1 MSKKI
6 TKMKNLSIDQILAHT
21 QDAILASGKKFHEL
35 PKEAIEGFLKE
46 MGLSMDQAKKVYN
59 HLKGEYNDTK
69 TTKEKDHDKFTS
81 PVSTPV
87 HTPTVDHYTEKI
99 KNPRKSVFG
108 EIKKIA

>member
-1 MSKKI
+1 MTKNSLGAMPGSIEKI
-6 TKMKNLSIDQILAHT
+6 IAHA
-21 QDAILASGKKFHEL
+21 QDAILASGKKFHEI
-35 PKEAIEGFLKE
+35 PKEAIESFLNQ

-69 TTKEKDHDKFTS
+69 NSST
-81 PVSTPV
+81 PVSTTV

>member
-1 MSKKI
+1 
-6 TKMKNLSIDQILAHT
+6 MKNLSIDQILAHT

-35 PKEAIEGFLKE
+35 PKEAIESFLNQ

-59 HLKGEYNDTK
+59 HLKDEYNDTK
-69 TTKEKDHDKFTS
+69 TS
-81 PVSTPV
+81 VSSPV